1 LAADNTSLTNAIYLK
16 PNKELAMPTPEA
28 IMPLNVDSTMITC
41 ARSCLE
47 KFRLEFVYGLRP
59 SGISVDLHAGG
70 CFATSIEA
78 FRRSVYEANMPQ
90 EFALKK
96 AQAAFAVAWGDFEI
110 PDFKKTAKTF
120 DRTWAA
126 VEDYVAKFPP
136 LTDHLQPYYV
146 NGKPTFEFTFAI
158 PLEPAAAH
166 DFTTRDGSEGYAS
179 YDPDHH
185 VYTASDGTIE
195 RKFPRHPSGEPW
207 LYSGRFDMLGKYQG
221 RPCVEDDKTQG
232 GSISTGWADKWNLRS
247 QFLGYVWACQQ
258 SGLDLDTVVI
268 RGIAIQKTQTPIE
281 EAVKVYPDHLIAT
294 WYEQL
299 RRDLWRIRKAWDTGY
314 FDLNLAD
321 ACTTFGN
328 CVFMNTC
335 ASHPNMKAN
344 WYNDFEVRRW
354 NPLHKNPVSP
364 MPEAA

>member
-1 LAADNTSLTNAIYLK
+1 
-16 PNKELAMPTPEA
+16 MTPEA
-28 IMPLNVDSTMITC
+28 IMPLNIDSTMITC

-59 SGISVDLHAGG
+59 QGISVDLHAGG
-70 CFATSIEA
+70 CFATAIEV
-78 FRRSVYEANMPQ
+78 FRKEVYGSGMPA
-90 EFALKK
+90 EIALKK
-96 AQAAFAVAWGDFEI
+96 AHAAFTIAWGDFDI
-110 PDFKKTAKTF
+110 PAYKKTAKTF

-126 VEDYVAKFPP
+126 VEDYVDKFPP

-158 PLEPAAAH
+158 PLEPVAAPL
-166 DFTTRDGSEGYAS
+166 RDMGNGIFHYDS

-185 VYTASDGTIE
+185 PHS
-195 RKFPRHPSGEPW
+195 FPLHPSGEPW

-268 RGIAIQKTQTPIE
+268 RGIAIQKTQTSIE
-281 EAVKVYPDHLIAT
+281 EAVKVYNDHLIGV

-314 FDLNLAD
+314 FDRNLAD
-321 ACTTFGN
+321 ACTSYGN
-328 CVFMNTC
+328 CTFMQVC
-335 ASHPNMKAN
+335 QSREKEN
-344 WYNDFEVRRW
+344 WYNDYEVRRW
-354 NPLHKNPVSP
+354 NPLHKNPIST

>member
-1 LAADNTSLTNAIYLK
+1 
-16 PNKELAMPTPEA
+16 MQPEA
-28 IMPLNVDSTMITC
+28 IMPLNIDSTMITC

-70 CFATSIEA
+70 CFATAVEA
-78 FRRSVYEANMPQ
+78 FRKSVYGSGLSVDA
-90 EFALKK
+90 ALKK
-96 AQAAFAVAWGDFEI
+96 AHAAFAIAWGDFEI
-110 PDFKKTAKTF
+110 PEYKKTAKTF

-126 VEDYVAKFPP
+126 IEDYVAKFPP

-146 NGKPTFEFTFAI
+146 AGKPTFEFTFAI
-158 PLEPAAAH
+158 PLEPIAKH
-166 DFTTRDGSEGYAS
+166 DSTGIDSFGKVTRSDTYQS

-185 VYTASDGTIE
+185 PGQ
-195 RKFPRHPSGEPW
+195 FPLHPSGEPW

-247 QFLGYVWACQQ
+247 QFMGYVWACQQ
-258 SGLDLDTVVI
+258 SGLDLNTVVI
-268 RGIAIQKTQTPIE
+268 RGIAIQKTQTSIE
-281 EAVKVYPDHLIAT
+281 EAVKVFSVYKIAM

-299 RRDLWRIRKAWDTGY
+299 RRDLWRIRRAWDTGY

-321 ACTTFGN
+321 ACTSFGN
-328 CVFMNTC
+328 CIFMQVCESPNK
-335 ASHPNMKAN
+335 AS
-344 WYNDFEVRRW
+344 WYNDYEVRRW
-354 NPLHKNPVSP
+354 NPLHKNPIST